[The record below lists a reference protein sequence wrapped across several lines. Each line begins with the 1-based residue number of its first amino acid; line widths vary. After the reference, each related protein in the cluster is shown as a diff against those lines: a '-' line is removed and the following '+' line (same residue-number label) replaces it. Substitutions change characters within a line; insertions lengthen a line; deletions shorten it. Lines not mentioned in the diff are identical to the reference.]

1 MSSRSEEW
9 RIRKEG
15 RIRKEES
22 ERRMMETVGKERKR
36 KEGRERRK
44 EK

>member
-9 RIRKEG
+9 RIRKVG

-22 ERRMMETVGKERKR
+22 ERKKNGDGRKR
-36 KEGRERRK
+36 KLEKEGRERRK